1 MQMMR
6 AVFPMER
13 RARVSWTRTTMQ
25 TMTASATT
33 ILPQARG
40 PRLRLMTSKVTTIA
54 PLQTPDPLLTEGGKE
69 RAEAEAGVEAV
80 AAELR
85 TGRRPARDAACGW
98 RRCEN
103 YTRR

>member
-1 MQMMR
+1 M
-6 AVFPMER
+6 
-13 RARVSWTRTTMQ
+13 TT
-25 TMTASATT
+25 AE
-33 ILPQARG
+33 
-40 PRLRLMTSKVTTIA
+40 PRLTGGGDGAQWDEAAAGQEVLDELCATLENARLSIEQKDLLMEMRSQV
-54 PLQTPDPLLTEGGKE
+54 QTPDPLLTEGGKE

-85 TGRRPARDAACGW
+85 TGRRPARVAACGW